1 MIARPIRYLGDPVL
15 RKKAKQVKSIDRNIK
30 LLIESMFYSMTKAQ
44 GVGLAAP
51 QIGINLAIAVI
62 DIPGNEPFV
71 IINPKI
77 KKIKGKR
84 IVDNEGCLS
93 VPGYRGN
100 PERCMEITVE
110 AINEQNK
117 KIKMHAVN
125 NLLAQVLEHEI
136 DHLYGTLYIDKI
148 LDSNSLL
155 KLNGTDWIQ
164 DDE

>member
-15 RKKAKQVKSIDRNIK
+15 RKKAKQVKSIDRNIR

-62 DIPGNEPFV
+62 DIHPE
-71 IINPKI
+71 I

-110 AINEQNK
+110 AVNEKNK

-148 LDSNSLL
+148 RDPNSLL
-155 KLNGTDWIQ
+155 KLNGTDWVQ